1 MWPFSGGGAK
11 TAVQN
16 IDVRDAYERWRRG
29 AKLIDVRSP
38 HEYSASRIKGT
49 KNVSPQQIQ
58 NGSTGLKQDDEV
70 LVICASGHRSAR
82 AARQLAAAGF
92 ANVSNVHGGMH
103 AWVRAGLPL
112 KK

>member
-1 MWPFSGGGAK
+1 MWPFSGGSAK
-11 TAVQN
+11 NGVQN
-16 IDVRDAYERWRRG
+16 VDVRDAYERWQRG

-38 HEYSASRIKGT
+38 QEYRASRIKGT

-58 NGSTGLKQDDEV
+58 NGSTGLRPDDAV
-70 LVICASGHRSAR
+70 LVICASGARSAR
-82 AARQLAAAGF
+82 AARQLVAAGF